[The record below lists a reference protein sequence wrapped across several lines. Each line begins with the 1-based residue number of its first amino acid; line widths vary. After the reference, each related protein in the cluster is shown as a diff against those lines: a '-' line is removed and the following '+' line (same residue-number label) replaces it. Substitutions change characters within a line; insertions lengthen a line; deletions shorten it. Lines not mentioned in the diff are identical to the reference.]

1 MSTIPDVED
10 IQQAIQAGRP
20 VRDHGPYQV
29 LVGDEL
35 LNYVPVVIADP
46 VPTGRQVLQAADAR
60 PAVEHSVFQVL
71 GNGQLENLRLDET
84 TDLRSHGV
92 EKFLVF
98 HSDRSFR
105 LEIDGEVFEWGSSRI
120 QGRVLKVLAKV
131 DMATYGVW
139 QEIRGQDDRAITDDD
154 FADLTHHGV
163 ERFFTGIVK
172 TTEGA

>member
-1 MSTIPDVED
+1 MSTIPDIED
-10 IQQAIQAGRP
+10 LQQAVQAGRP

-35 LNYVPVVIADP
+35 LNYRPVVIADP

-60 PAVEHSVFQVL
+60 PAVEYSVFQVL
-71 GNGQLENLRLDET
+71 GTGQLENLRLDET
-84 TDLRSHGV
+84 TDLRSRGV
-92 EKFLVF
+92 EKFIVF
-98 HSDRSFR
+98 RSDRSFR
-105 LEIDGEVFEWGSSRI
+105 LEIDGEVFEWGASRI

-131 DMATYGVW
+131 DLATYGVW

-154 FADLTHHGV
+154 FADLTSQGV

-172 TTEGA
+172 TTEGS